1 MPPLALM
8 GGQSWLCTQS
18 PVISRAHICCC
29 CDESRFAGALELQ
42 GTSMGP
48 LCPYNARSI
57 PPWCLDHSD
66 PHLLPPFT
74 LNLF

>member
-1 MPPLALM
+1 MPPSALM

-18 PVISRAHICCC
+18 CDLKSSHLCCG
-29 CDESRFAGALELQ
+29 ESRFAGALELQ

-48 LCPYNARSI
+48 LCPYDARSI

-74 LNLF
+74 LNLS